1 MGARIYQA
9 DLAMM
14 PTSSANAPVSPPSS
28 SKATSIGTSPVE
40 PDTAPTFTC
49 PGSQGERRKERISV
63 NGWNSPSPDL
73 HPGYGDGF
81 VIHKSTEDMRRQA
94 RAVIFDDVSP
104 VPSSESAEE
113 ELESDEEWSGKI
125 VDCHPEKRRILRA
138 KIARKIKNLKGRFEQ
153 KIQKVEHIAYRRDYG
168 RVKRGVNSKSMSFAI
183 VLFFSACHLENNQN

>member
-1 MGARIYQA
+1 MGTRISQA

-14 PTSSANAPVSPPSS
+14 PTPSANAHVSPPSS
-28 SKATSIGTSPVE
+28 GEATSVGTSPVE

-49 PGSQGERRKERISV
+49 PGSQGERRKERASV
-63 NGWNSPSPDL
+63 SSWNSPSPDL

-104 VPSSESAEE
+104 VPSSESSEE
-113 ELESDEEWSGKI
+113 ELESDEERSDKI
-125 VDCHPEKRRILRA
+125 VDCHPEKRRTLRA

-168 RVKRGVNSKSMSFAI
+168 RVKRGVSSKS
-183 VLFFSACHLENNQN
+183 LFFCACCFESSQY

>member
-1 MGARIYQA
+1 MGTRISQA

-14 PTSSANAPVSPPSS
+14 PTSSANAPVCPPSS
-28 SKATSIGTSPVE
+28 SKATSVRARPVE

-49 PGSQGERRKERISV
+49 SDGQDQQRRELTSV
-63 NGWNSPSPDL
+63 SSWNSPSPDL

-81 VIHKSTEDMRRQA
+81 VIHKSTEDMRRRA

-104 VPSSESAEE
+104 VPSSESSEE
-113 ELESDEEWSGKI
+113 ELESDEEWSDKI
-125 VDCHPEKRRILRA
+125 VDCHPEKRRTLRA

-168 RVKRGVNSKSMSFAI
+168 RVKRGVNSKSMSLAT
-183 VLFFSACHLENNQN
+183 VLFSSACHLENNRN